1 MPHSSPNPQPSTRN
15 LVTIFGG
22 SGFVGR
28 HIAAAMHAAG
38 WRVRI
43 ASRNASRAKHLSS
56 IGEGVEFVNC
66 NIMSASSVT
75 QAVQGSKAIVNC
87 VGILGKSGA
96 QNFDGIHVDGSAHI
110 AAAAQKNNI
119 TQFVHISAI
128 GADAQGISSYAKT
141 KGLGEQGILK
151 TVPTAVILRPSI
163 VVGPEDSFFNRF
175 AAMAQLSPFLPAI
188 GGGTTKFQP
197 VFVDDLADAVVAA
210 LSGKATNGIIYECGG
225 PEIFTFKELMQR
237 VATYT
242 GRNTIPLSLP
252 IWFAKLLA
260 IGTKP
265 FPLSIRPITYDQVL
279 LLKND
284 NVVSAA
290 AINDKRTLQGLG
302 IAHPKRI
309 DEVVPHYLAKFRR
322 RG

>member
-1 MPHSSPNPQPSTRN
+1 MSQPSPSPPPSTRN

-28 HIAAAMHAAG
+28 HIAASLHAAG

-43 ASRNASRAKHLSS
+43 ASRNASRARQVNN
-56 IGEGVEFVNC
+56 IGEGIEFIDC
-66 NIMSASSVT
+66 NIMSPASVD
-75 QAVQGSKAIVNC
+75 QAVKGCQAIVNC

-96 QNFDGIHVDGSAHI
+96 QNFDGIHVDGTAHI
-110 AAAAQKNNI
+110 AKAAQKNNI

-128 GADAQGISSYAKT
+128 GADAHGISSYAKT
-141 KGLGEQGILK
+141 KGLGEEEVLK
-151 TVPTAVILRPSI
+151 NVPTAIILRPSI

-175 AAMAQLSPFLPAI
+175 AAMAKLSPFLPAI

-197 VFVDDLADAVVAA
+197 VFVDDIADAVVAA
-210 LSGKATNGIIYECGG
+210 LSGKATNGSIYECGG

-242 GRNTIPLSLP
+242 GRNTMPLSLP

-265 FPLSIRPITYDQVL
+265 FPLSMRPITYDQVL

-284 NVVSAA
+284 NMVSAA
-290 AINDKRTLQGLG
+290 AITEKRTLQDLG
-302 IAHPKRI
+302 IAQPKRI
-309 DEVVPHYLAKFRR
+309 DDVVPHYLAKFRR
-322 RG
+322 